1 MRPLKFCVLVGRGT
15 YANYRRMAPG
25 TPSSSRDHHPDEN
38 SHKLLDA
45 VHLEEHVKEA
55 GTKWMQV
62 FDAPDKTDMCKSHLI
77 DFSTE
82 TIEQL
87 VVHIHEGNQRARAGA
102 TKALRN
108 LAASNEANQGAIAAA
123 GAFEPLVAQL
133 KLGSAQLK
141 EAVAGA
147 LSNLAS
153 NHADNQVAIAN
164 AGAIEPLVDLLK
176 SKSPGAQKA
185 AAGALSNLAAN
196 EDNQVAICGAAGC
209 LKSLVHLLRRGN
221 AGVQAAAA
229 GCLVN
234 LAANDANQVAIT
246 DADAVEPLINLL
258 GGGSAVYLAYLQT
271 AAASAL
277 RNLAYKNIH
286 NQVLTIAQ
294 S

>member
-1 MRPLKFCVLVGRGT
+1 MSTKKLHHGASAYEHLNGEKK
-15 YANYRRMAPG
+15 
-25 TPSSSRDHHPDEN
+25 DHN
-38 SHKLLDA
+38 MFDA
-45 VHLEEHVKEA
+45 VHLEQHVKHA
-55 GTKWMQV
+55 GENWMKV
-62 FDAPDKTDMCKSHLI
+62 FDREDKTGTCQAHLI
-77 DFSTE
+77 DFDSE

-87 VVHIHEGNQRARAGA
+87 VAHISEGTQRARAGA
-102 TKALRN
+102 TAALRKR
-108 LAASNEANQGAIAAA
+108 AASNESNQEAIVRA
-123 GAFEPLVAQL
+123 GALEPLVTQL
-133 KLGSAQLK
+133 QRGSAQLK
-141 EAVAGA
+141 EAVAGT
-147 LSNLAS
+147 LSNLAA
-153 NHADNQVAIAN
+153 NNADIQVAIAK
-164 AGAIEPLVDLLK
+164 AGAIPPLVDLLK
-176 SKSPGAQKA
+176 SKSSGAQKA

-209 LKSLVHLLRRGN
+209 LKSLVHLVRRGN